1 MFIVAVKKK
10 DGANAEIANASVEYA
25 FRVMSK
31 ITGARLYSNSHTWV
45 MRVPNKLGDM
55 DVVRKYFIYEPKY
68 IRCDNDIP
76 NESDGVKTYK
86 EQGGSKDTMG
96 YGFIKDVL
104 DEHYVDYDMLD
115 VMAL

>member
-1 MFIVAVKKK
+1 MFIVAVKKT
-10 DGANAEIANASVEYA
+10 DGTNAEIANASAEYA

-31 ITGARLYSNSHTWV
+31 ITGARLYSNTNTWV

-55 DVVRKYFIYEPKY
+55 DIVRKYFIYEPKY
-68 IRCDNDIP
+68 IRTDNDIP
-76 NESDGVKTYK
+76 NESEGVNTYK
-86 EQGGSKDTMG
+86 SQGGSKDTMG

-104 DEHYVDYDMLD
+104 DEHYISYDIID

>member
-1 MFIVAVKKK
+1 MFIVAIKKK
-10 DGANAEIANASVEYA
+10 EGANAEIANASVEYA

-31 ITGARLYSNSHTWV
+31 ITGARLYSNTHSWV

-55 DVVRKYFIYEPKY
+55 DIVRKYFIYEPKY

-76 NESDGVKTYK
+76 NEADGVKTYK
-86 EQGGSKDTMG
+86 DQGGSKDTMG